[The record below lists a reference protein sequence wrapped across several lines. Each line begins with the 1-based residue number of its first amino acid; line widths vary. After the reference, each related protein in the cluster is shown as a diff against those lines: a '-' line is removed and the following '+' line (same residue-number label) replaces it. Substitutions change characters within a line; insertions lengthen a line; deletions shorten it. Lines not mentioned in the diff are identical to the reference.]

1 MRIQFKTEGG
11 FAYIPGLNK
20 PVTIDLDDLP
30 EQEAAELQQLLQTA
44 HFFELPQR
52 LGRLSPK
59 AADMQQYKITV
70 ENQDKSHTV
79 QLSDR
84 LDDPDLRKLLEV
96 LKAKTS
102 LKRRN
107 AKK

>member
-20 PVTIDLDDLP
+20 PVTIDLDELP
-30 EQEAAELQQLLQTA
+30 EQEADELQQLLQTA
-44 HFFELPQR
+44 RFFELPQR
-52 LGRLSPK
+52 LGMPSPK

-70 ENQDKSHTV
+70 ERQEGSHTV
-79 QLSDR
+79 QLSDMS
-84 LDDPDLRKLLEV
+84 DDPHLRKLVDV

-102 LKRRN
+102 RKRVV